1 MNQYE
6 WRSVCTEPGEKPE
19 PGATEEQITAVEE
32 RLGVKFPE
40 ALRQGL
46 KAAGTVTVFK
56 RGKPCASGV
65 TGPYADGG
73 RILGFLQD
81 LEPLDRIEKETKDIA
96 EYVNNVYQR
105 SFPNVVP
112 IAILGAGGW
121 TCLNYQNDPTRAN
134 PEVWEGD
141 METNATF
148 EEFFHKVADSF
159 DDFIDMLLPYDEIEA
174 LGFRV

>member
-1 MNQYE
+1 MQLYE
-6 WRSVCTEPGEKPE
+6 WQRNFPNSK
-19 PGATEEQITAVEE
+19 PGATEEQIAAVEAE
-32 RLGVKFPE
+32 LGVRFPA
-40 ALRQGL
+40 ALRQGY
-46 KAAGTVTVFK
+46 KVASMASVFK

-65 TGPYADGG
+65 TGPFPGGG
-73 RILGFLQD
+73 RIIGFMQY
-81 LEPLDRIEKETKDIA
+81 LERLDRILGETKDVA
-96 EYVNNVYQR
+96 EYVAEQYQR
-105 SFPNVVP
+105 SLPDVIP
-112 IAILGAGGW
+112 IAQLGAGGW

-159 DDFIDMLLPYDEIEA
+159 DDFIDMLLPDDEIEA